1 MRRAGRT
8 AFVLLTACVSAAL
21 GASPAHADTAATP
34 AAKTNWYWFLQE
46 PVVNGE
52 TVPVGPPA
60 EASAV
65 PAGDLGVGYL
75 VDQVATSDKVAAVQ
89 FDTSAIPLGSTYT
102 SFKVETPWDG
112 AATQVTTGTPDV
124 SACELID
131 GFTDAAGPNA
141 LTAAPPISLPSCV
154 KGTFKSTIG
163 TAGGYE
169 FDLTAIANDWSGGA
183 PANGILLRP
192 TPSLSTPQAPFS
204 LALLGKNG
212 IKAQAEYTPPV
223 QSVPTPAPGPALPPV
238 PTLPGVALPPVSPVS
253 PPAPIVPA
261 PQVNPAP
268 RTVPPSQAL
277 AAYHEGAL
285 VPSGAWWLGALALLG
300 LLVLTATVLGDPLA
314 PVPVDPRRRRF
325 AEVVRAQTRTSAPVR
340 AHRTPRFRPA

>member
-1 MRRAGRT
+1 V
-8 AFVLLTACVSAAL
+8 VLAAAVTAAL
-21 GASPAHADTAATP
+21 GASPAHADSAATP
-34 AAKTNWYWFLQE
+34 AVKTNWYWFLEQ

-52 TVPVGPPA
+52 TVPVGAP
-60 EASAV
+60 EQASAV

-75 VDQVATSDKVAAVQ
+75 VDQLASSDKAAAVQ

-102 SFKVETPWDG
+102 SFTVQTPWDP
-112 AATQVTTGTPDV
+112 AATQLTTGTPDV

-131 GFTDAAGPNA
+131 AFQDGAGPSA

-169 FDLTAIANDWSGGA
+169 FDLTAMANDWSGGA

-192 TPSLSTPQAPFS
+192 TPSLSTPQPPFT

-212 IKAQAEYTPPV
+212 IRAEAQYTPP
-223 QSVPTPAPGPALPPV
+223 QPSEPTPLPGPVLPPV
-238 PTLPGVALPPVSPVS
+238 PPLPGVVAPPIPVIE
-253 PPAPIVPA
+253 PQVVPTPA

-268 RTVPPSQAL
+268 RTVPPQAL

-285 VPSGAWWLGALALLG
+285 VPSGVWWLAALALLAM
-300 LLVLTATVLGDPLA
+300 LVLTATVLGDPLA

-325 AEVVRAQTRTSAPVR
+325 AEVVRAQTRAASAPR
-340 AHRTPRFRPA
+340 RGPARFRPA